1 MIGKSKFKLKDSAA
15 LSKPK
20 TRTSSQ
26 RKALRPRQTQR
37 NSMAPTTN
45 TPSIPTREILLHML
59 YEAAELEHNLM
70 CTYLYAAFSLKDD
83 QDGLQAHE
91 AQAVARWRREV
102 IAVAVD
108 EMSHLVAVWN
118 ITSALGGV
126 PRFGRGNF
134 PLDAGYLPA
143 GIVVKL
149 APFNE
154 AVLQHFIHLERPAES
169 NEAEGEGFAYE
180 RYFTRATAG
189 QRLTPTGL
197 DYATVG
203 EFYAAISAGLRALVA
218 AVGDAAVFCGDAA
231 LQLTAAEVN
240 LPGATR
246 VVCLKTALASLEAI
260 VVQGEGAP
268 AHAEGSHFDR
278 FCAIRAEYVAL
289 TASNP
294 AFVPSHPAA
303 TNPVLRRP
311 PRPEGRV
318 WIEAQDAM
326 EVVDLSNSAYGLMLR
341 LLAYAYA
348 TPSPHPDKALAIDLG
363 IGLMHAMTTLAE
375 QAARLP
381 AGPANPNCHAGM
393 SFTALRDTAALP
405 IGPAANRYFIERFAE
420 LSTVANRL
428 AAGGQAR
435 LVSGARLLADLAQRA
450 AKRLDTPR
458 STPARINSGDVAAIV
473 IKPANANTAST
484 IVDGVEVVEG
494 QSLTL
499 KFDTPRCIH
508 ARFCVTGAPTVFL
521 ANVVGPWLHPDTLNT
536 ERLVAV
542 AHECPS
548 GAISYVRKDGGANEA
563 APPVN
568 LAAIREAGPYAFRGQ
583 LQIDG
588 VDKGY
593 RATLCRCGASQNKP
607 FCDGSHK
614 AAGFT
619 ASGEPDTVSA
629 DMLSVR
635 DGTLAIDPQTDGP
648 LQVRGN
654 LEITSGTGRVVA
666 RLTSAKLCRCGGSA
680 TKPFCDGTHARI
692 GFKS

>member
-1 MIGKSKFKLKDSAA
+1 MTNKSIA
-15 LSKPK
+15 
-20 TRTSSQ
+20 
-26 RKALRPRQTQR
+26 
-37 NSMAPTTN
+37 
-45 TPSIPTREILLHML
+45 PTREALLHTL

-70 CTYLYAAFSLKDD
+70 CTYLYAAFSLKSD
-83 QDGLQAHE
+83 QEGLQANE
-91 AQAVARWRREV
+91 LEAVARWRREV

-118 ITSALGGV
+118 ITSAMGGV

-134 PLDAGYLPA
+134 PLDPGYLPA

-149 APFNE
+149 APFSE

-180 RYFTRATAG
+180 RAFTRATAG
-189 QRLTPTGL
+189 ERLTPTGL

-203 EFYAAISAGLRALVA
+203 EFYAAISDGLRGMVA
-218 AVGDAAVFCGDAA
+218 QAGEGAVFCGDPA

-240 LPGATR
+240 LPGAAR

-278 FCAIRAEYVAL
+278 FCAIRAEYRAL
-289 TASNP
+289 KTSNP

-326 EVVDLSNSAYGLMLR
+326 EVVDLANAAYGLMLR

-348 TPSPHPDKALAIDLG
+348 TPSPQPDKALAIDLG

-375 QAARLP
+375 HAATLP
-381 AGPANPNCHAGM
+381 AGSSNPHCNAGM
-393 SFTALRDTAALP
+393 SFTALRDAAPLP
-405 IGPAANRYFIERFAE
+405 AGGAANRYFIERFAE
-420 LSTVANRL
+420 LSAVANRL
-428 AAGGQAR
+428 AGRGHAR
-435 LVSGARLLADLAQRA
+435 LVSAARVLADLAQRA
-450 AKRLDTPR
+450 AKRLDTSRPVQAQIAAVVIAPPR
-458 STPARINSGDVAAIV
+458 TSNAVSTVV
-473 IKPANANTAST
+473 E
-484 IVDGVEVVEG
+484 GVEVVEG

-521 ANVVGPWLHPDTLNT
+521 ANVVGPWLHPDTLDT

-542 AHECPS
+542 ANECPS
-548 GAISYVRKDGGANEA
+548 GAISYVRKDGGANET

-568 LAAIREAGPYAFRGQ
+568 LAAIREAGPYAFRGP

-588 VDKGY
+588 VGIGY

-619 ASGEPDTVSA
+619 ASGEPETVST
-629 DMLSVR
+629 DMLAVR

-654 LEITSGTGRVVA
+654 LEITSGTGRIVA

-692 GFKS
+692 GFRS